1 MHVLI
6 SFLGRVPKNETGY
19 RTTRYSFDGVLD
31 EPTAFIGWSL
41 RRRLMPDRLVILGT
55 TGSMWDHLFE
65 KDIDLG
71 AVAEDERLALQEA
84 TEAKTVTE
92 SLLEPLAPLLAKQL
106 GCEVR
111 LVLIPY
117 GHDESEQL
125 DLLTIMA
132 TQVDPGDQVT
142 LDVTHGFRHLPMLA
156 LLSAMHLRVVR
167 NARIQGI
174 YYGAYDPDT
183 GAAPV
188 VDLSGL
194 LHIADWVSSLNTFD
208 KDGDYG
214 VFADLLERDGL
225 ATVEANHLRRAAF
238 FERTSNPRDA
248 CKGLACFDKTLT
260 QGLPGIGRL
269 FADQL
274 QDRLKWHRGGN
285 TYAHQRHL
293 AKAYLKTGDYIRAA
307 IFAYEA
313 FVTGLI
319 DPAWGERDDNY
330 RDREQAYKAYEVD
343 ERGVQ
348 KKPFKDDYWLLKN
361 LRNTLA
367 HGNESRDSRIAG
379 LISDETRLRGELQRL
394 IRILLPRQWTR
405 G

>member
-1 MHVLI
+1 
-6 SFLGRVPKNETGY
+6 
-19 RTTRYSFDGVLD
+19 
-31 EPTAFIGWSL
+31 
-41 RRRLMPDRLVILGT
+41 
-55 TGSMWDHLFE
+55 MWDHLFE

-71 AVAEDERLALQEA
+71 TIAEDERLVLQGA
-84 TEAKTVTE
+84 TEAKTVTA
-92 SLLEPLAPLLAKQL
+92 SLLESLAPLLTKQL

-117 GHDESEQL
+117 CHNETEQL

-132 TQVDPGDQVT
+132 AQVEPGDRVS

-156 LLSAMHLRVVR
+156 MLGAMHLRVVR
-167 NARIQGI
+167 NAQIQGI
-174 YYGAYDPDT
+174 YYGTYDPDT

-208 KDGDYG
+208 KDSDYA

-248 CKGLACFDKTLT
+248 SKGLACFDKTLT
-260 QGLPGIGRL
+260 RGLPGIGRL
-269 FADQL
+269 FAGQL

-293 AKAYLKTGDYIRAA
+293 AKAYLETGDYIRAA

-319 DPAWGERDDNY
+319 DPALGERDDNY
-330 RDREQAYKAYEVD
+330 RDREQAYKAYEND
-343 ERGVQ
+343 ERSIQ
-348 KKPFKDDYWLLKN
+348 KKPVKDDYWLLKN

-367 HGNESRDSRIAG
+367 HGNESRDSRIVG
-379 LISDETRLRGELQRL
+379 LMRDETRLRGELQRL
-394 IRILLPRQWTR
+394 IRVLLPRQ
-405 G
+405 GACG